1 MNREQFIEVRGRLRD
16 SWNGSVTLG
25 KKDVQ
30 RLLDEILWLK
40 QRLRRVEHAIEPL
53 VEAISR

>member
-1 MNREQFIEVRGRLRD
+1 M
-16 SWNGSVTLG
+16 TLG

-53 VEAISR
+53 VEAITLQDRSRLA